1 MQTYELSLL
10 VDPDIKADDQKS
22 LVAKIEKLITT
33 AGGKVDKVDAR
44 GRVELVYPIK
54 KKNSALFSVLSI
66 SMPETELHGV
76 ERKLAVD
83 ALINRYLLVRKD

>member
-10 VDPDIKADDQKS
+10 VDPDARAEDQKT
-22 LVAKIEKLITT
+22 LVAKIENLITT

-44 GRVELVYPIK
+44 GRVELAYPIK
-54 KKNSALFSVLSI
+54 KKTSALFSVMNI